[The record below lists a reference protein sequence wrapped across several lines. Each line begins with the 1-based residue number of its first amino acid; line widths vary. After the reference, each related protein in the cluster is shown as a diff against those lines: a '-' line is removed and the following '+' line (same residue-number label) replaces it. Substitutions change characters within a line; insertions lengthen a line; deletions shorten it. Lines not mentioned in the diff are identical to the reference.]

1 MLLSAAL
8 PILVRQQQ
16 IEDDSAKIIQRMFQE
31 MLLPCDMPYIS
42 EVVDT
47 TPDIPVD
54 TTPDIP
60 NVMECSFAGGAGM
73 NITQTF
79 LNVASS
85 LLLLGSHVS
94 LTSGLR
100 RNTYRRSNYHQP
112 SHLLMLLII
121 LVNLGSASAA
131 GSQSSFNLHSMFAA
145 LGMGCLGTYESF
157 KEMCNCR
164 TSAAAHPAKY
174 PMKVMRKIE
183 PILHEW
189 YINNHPEFLSR
200 GDRRATAMTPEMCDE
215 FCEGIANAVY
225 ERDPQDNTKFVNK
238 EVIDQMYELFDPR
251 KDKKYLRLKVTGRDS
266 LINMMKAASSTSG
279 QTILGSFMSEIRKG
293 RVSDYAQAQ
302 RNEANNLGPFQGY
315 AVEGDRDD
323 MRQRIN
329 DLVGETDDASSS
341 TSQAQQEDL
350 YTEAEAHAIVHKML
364 QEHELQYL
372 LDYKVPQLMAMV
384 VADVKG
390 CATLA
395 EAEEYLKSHE
405 SFEPHELNAI
415 VAKMDYI
422 IKTKA
427 SLELV
432 IPKLMDG
439 TAIYL
444 DLYDPSFKA
453 VRRDIYVMVCKA
465 VTAV

>member
-8 PILVRQQQ
+8 PVLVEKEAVRQHQ
-16 IEDDSAKIIQRMFQE
+16 IEDDSAKIIQRMFRE

-60 NVMECSFAGGAGM
+60 NVKEAAGM

-85 LLLLGSHVS
+85 LILLGTHVS

-100 RNTYRRSNYHQP
+100 RNAYRRSNYRRP
-112 SHLLMLLII
+112 SHRLMLFII

-131 GSQSSFNLHSMFAA
+131 GSQGLSFNLHSIMAA
-145 LGMGCLGTYESF
+145 LGCLVTYETF

-164 TSAAAHPAKY
+164 TSAAALAAVY
-174 PMKVMRKIE
+174 PMKVLRKIE

-200 GDRRATAMTPEMCDE
+200 GAPVMTPEMCDE

-225 ERDPQDNTKFVNK
+225 ERDSQDNTKFVNE
-238 EVIDQMYELFDPR
+238 EVINQMYELFDR
-251 KDKKYLRLKVTGRDS
+251 KKDKKYRRLKVTGRDS
-266 LINMMKAASSTSG
+266 LIKMMKDTSTGVPG
-279 QTILGSFMSEIRKG
+279 QSNLGQFVSKIRAG
-293 RVSDYAQAQ
+293 RVSNYAQAQ
-302 RNEANNLGPFQGY
+302 TNEANNLGPFQGH
-315 AVEGDRDD
+315 AEGDREE
-323 MRQRIN
+323 MRTRIN
-329 DLVGETDDASSS
+329 DLVGEADDASSS

-350 YTEAEAHAIVHKML
+350 YTEAEAHAIVHEML
-364 QEHELQYL
+364 QENELQYL

-453 VRRDIYVMVCKA
+453 VRRDIYVMVRL
-465 VTAV
+465 